1 MDEFK
6 LIAELFAP
14 LAASLPGAFGLTDD
28 AAVLTH
34 GAGEELV
41 ATMDTLVAG
50 VHFFADDPPDL
61 IAAKLVRVN
70 VSDLAAKGAAPYA
83 ALLSAA
89 FPVGTSLDWARAFA
103 AGLGRDL
110 AHFGLALAG
119 GDTVAMPGPLTLT
132 LTVLGRAPAGAMP
145 RRSAAR
151 AGDRIWLSG
160 SVGDGA
166 LGLMVR
172 RGGLTT
178 LDQADRA
185 FLLDRY
191 LRPQPRLDL
200 GRRLPGLI
208 HAAMDVSDGLIQD
221 LGHICRQSGLGADVL
236 AARLPVSPAAGRAMA
251 AMETSLADLVAGGDD
266 YELLFTAPA
275 AHGPAIVAAAA
286 AVGVAVAD
294 IGAMV
299 GGGAIRLLDKDGA
312 EMPIPVQGW
321 RHFQD
326 GD

>member
-14 LAASLPGAFGLTDD
+14 LAAGLPGAFGLTDD
-28 AAVLTH
+28 AAVLCH

-41 ATMDTLVAG
+41 VSMDTLVAG

-89 FPVGTSLDWARAFA
+89 LPLGTTQDWMRAFA
-103 AGLGRDL
+103 TGLGRDF
-110 AHFGLALAG
+110 ARFGLALAG
-119 GDTVAMPGPLTLT
+119 GDTVATDGPLTLT
-132 LTVLGRAPAGAMP
+132 MTVLGRGRAGAMP

-151 AGDRIWLSG
+151 DGDRVWLSG
-160 SVGDGA
+160 SVGDA
-166 LGLMVR
+166 TLGLAVR
-172 RGGLTT
+172 RGGLGG
-178 LDQADRA
+178 LGADDRA

-191 LRPQPRLDL
+191 LCPQPRLDL
-200 GRRLPGLI
+200 GRALVGLV
-208 HAAMDVSDGLIQD
+208 HACMDVSDGLIQD
-221 LGHICRQSGLGADVL
+221 LGHICRQSGLGAEVE
-236 AARLPVSPAAGRAMA
+236 AARLPLSPAARRAVFA
-251 AMETSLADLVAGGDD
+251 TETSLEKLVAGGDD

-275 AHGPAIVAAAA
+275 GHRQAIVAAAA
-286 AVGVAVAD
+286 AAGVAVAE
-294 IGAMV
+294 IGHMV
-299 GGGAIRLLDKDGA
+299 AGNTIRLLDKAGE
-312 EMPIPVQGW
+312 EMPIPVPGW
-321 RHFQD
+321 RHFRD